1 MFSIIMPVFNSEK
14 YLSQAILS
22 VLNQTFTDFE
32 LILVDDFSGDNSA
45 EICKRYSSS
54 DDRVKYF
61 SNTFNMGVAA
71 TRNFG
76 IEKAAGDYIAFLDS
90 DDLWYPDFLLM
101 YAKSFAETGAS
112 ILHSSY
118 FTIDECS
125 NIIGYVQSPP
135 VINFSGNLLANRIG
149 NLTGVYSRDVFGK
162 VLQKNIRHEDYNMW
176 LDLLSF
182 HNSVRVEPALSAY
195 RITRNSLSSNKIA
208 SVMWHFKVIF
218 RGLSC
223 LGGKK

>member
-1 MFSIIMPVFNSEK
+1 
-14 YLSQAILS
+14 
-22 VLNQTFTDFE
+22 
-32 LILVDDFSGDNSA
+32 
-45 EICKRYSSS
+45 
-54 DDRVKYF
+54 
-61 SNTFNMGVAA
+61 
-71 TRNFG
+71 
-76 IEKAAGDYIAFLDS
+76 
-90 DDLWYPDFLLM
+90 LM

-135 VINFSGNLLANRIG
+135 VINFSGNLVANRIG

-162 VLQKNIRHEDYNMW
+162 VLQKNIRHEDFNMW

-208 SVMWHFKVIF
+208 SVMWHFKVIIS
-218 RGLSC
+218 RPELPWWKKIVVVCSRLIILSFAMSARF
-223 LGGKK
+223 LSEFLVARKD